1 MPIFP
6 GNPDAEYGQGW
17 DVRNAMAPTSDAA
30 AANVTL
36 ALVTPVRQAWSTTQ
50 AAAAS
55 TTGVHAA
62 VTDTGAQ
69 QVVTT
74 GITNPPCARNITATA
89 GGTNT
94 DIKAISVIVSG
105 TDINGA
111 AISETLP
118 AFTVDTAGSVTGS
131 KAFATVTSITIPAH
145 DGTGAT
151 TAVGFGSKLGL
162 AHKLSTN
169 TVLLASLGGTKE
181 GTAPTVATSSSA
193 VCSNTM
199 LLNSSLNGTQVLAY
213 YLVAV
218 AP

>member
-6 GNPDAEYGQGW
+6 KNPDTEYGQSW
-17 DVRNAMAPTSDAA
+17 DVRNTMAPTSDAA
-30 AANVTL
+30 TANATL
-36 ALVTPVRQAWSTTQ
+36 SLATAVRQAWSTTQ
-50 AAAAS
+50 AVAYS

-62 VTDTGAQ
+62 VTDNGSQ

-74 GITNPPCARNITATA
+74 GITNPPCARNVTATA
-89 GGTNT
+89 GGTAG
-94 DIKAISVIVSG
+94 DIKAISVVVSG
-105 TDINGA
+105 TDINGE

-118 AFTVDTAGSVTGS
+118 AFTVDTAGTVTGS

-162 AHKLSTN
+162 AHKLATN